1 MRTIGKL
8 LLVFTLLSGPYI
20 HAADMVVQGL
30 FKGAV
35 LLQSGTEQKLVKVG
49 QSWQGITVID
59 ADAKQAVV
67 EINGQRQTVTMS
79 KHIASSYTPAPEKRV
94 RLRKNEN
101 LQYITSAQINGRA
114 TQVLVDTGANI
125 VALSSDTARQ
135 LGIDYSKGIPSR
147 VQTASGI
154 NNAWSITLDAVTVGG
169 ITVRHVRASVVEG
182 AYPEM
187 VLLGMTYLQHVE
199 MQEKDGVLMLIGKF

>member
-8 LLVFTLLSGPYI
+8 LVVFTLLSAPAI
-20 HAADMVVQGL
+20 SAADMVVQGL

-35 LLQSGTEQKLVKVG
+35 LLKSGTEQKLVKVG
-49 QSWQGITVID
+49 QSWQGITVIE
-59 ADAKQAVV
+59 ADAKAAVV
-67 EINGQRQTVTMS
+67 EINGERQTVTVS
-79 KHIASSYTPAPEKRV
+79 RHIASSYTQAPEKRV

-101 LQYITSAQINGRA
+101 LQYITNAQINGRA

-125 VALSSDTARQ
+125 VALSSNTARQ
-135 LGIDYSKGIPSR
+135 LGIDYSKGTPTQ

-154 NNAWSITLDAVTVGG
+154 ATAYSIVLNEVSVGE
-169 ITVRHVRASVVEG
+169 ITVNHVQASVVEG
-182 AYPEM
+182 LYPEI